1 MDWIR
6 AIVAVAMLVVSGA
19 GALRPAAGTQPAT
32 PRFERT
38 ACHFKLGTGIVAGR
52 NVRCGFVVV
61 PEDRSVPQGRTI
73 RLAVAIFPSPHPHP
87 APDPFVFLQ
96 GGPGGALIS
105 DLAPQITKK
114 NRTTDY
120 PADRALILLDQRG
133 TGLSQPSLACKETTA
148 LDYRTLGQQLSPQR
162 EANLQVQAT
171 RQCRARLVASGINL
185 NAYTTL
191 ANAADVADLR
201 VALGYPALNLYA
213 VSYGTRVALTVMRTH
228 PRGIRSVILDSVV
241 PPDVNSITSPL
252 ATAARAFAVLFQ
264 GCAADAACAAA
275 FPNLQQTFSRVVQRL
290 NATPAAIRT
299 QDLTTGK
306 TYTVLLTGDRMI
318 DLLFSALYVTPYI
331 PALPA
336 MIALADRGNFRI
348 PSLLYGPLELI
359 DASFNEGVYYSVQCS
374 EDAPFTTAQQVR
386 VDARVLDP
394 VIRPA
399 FQESQLGELQACQSW
414 HVRPVPPAQR
424 RPVTS
429 AIPTLILSGQY
440 DPITPPAD
448 SLQAARTLRHN
459 YRFVFPGMGHGVYQP
474 SGPWNRCPR
483 RIVVAFEDDPAH
495 RPDARCIATMT
506 GPPFLVPRQR

>member
-6 AIVAVAMLVVSGA
+6 AIAAVAVLVGSGA

-38 ACHFKLGTGIVAGR
+38 ACHFKLGAGIVAGR
-52 NVRCGFVVV
+52 DVRCGFVVV
-61 PEDRSVPQGRTI
+61 PDDRSVPHSRTI
-73 RLAVAIFPSPHPHP
+73 RLATAIFPSPYPHP

-114 NRTTDY
+114 NRTTDW
-120 PADRALILLDQRG
+120 PADRDVVLLDQRG

-148 LDYRTLGQQLSPQR
+148 LDYRTLDQQLSPQR
-162 EANLQVQAT
+162 QTDLQVQAT
-171 RQCRARLVASGINL
+171 QQCRARLVASGINL

-228 PRGIRSVILDSVV
+228 PRGIRSVILDSVE
-241 PPDVNSITSPL
+241 PPGVNAITSPL
-252 ATAARAFAVLFQ
+252 ASAPRAFAMLFN

-275 FPNLQQTFSRVVQRL
+275 FPNLQQTFYRVVQRL
-290 NATPAAIRT
+290 NAQPVTIRT
-299 QDLTTGK
+299 TDPLGK

-318 DLLFSALYVTPYI
+318 DLLFNALYVTPFI
-331 PALPA
+331 PALPG
-336 MIALADRGNFRI
+336 MIALADRGNFYI

-359 DASFNEGVYYSVQCS
+359 DASINQGVFYSVECS

-394 VIRPA
+394 VIRPDI
-399 FQESQLGELQACQSW
+399 QESQLGELQTCQGW

-440 DPITPPAD
+440 DPITPPAH
-448 SLQAARTLRHN
+448 SLQATRTLRHS
-459 YRFVFPGMGHGVYQP
+459 YRFVFPGTGHGVYLT
-474 SGPWNRCPR
+474 GPCPNH
-483 RIVVAFEDDPAH
+483 IVIAFEDDPAH
-495 RPDARCIATMT
+495 QPDARCIAAMT
-506 GPPFLVPRQR
+506 GPRFLVPRQR

>member
-6 AIVAVAMLVVSGA
+6 ATVAMAMLVGSGA

-38 ACHFKLGTGIVAGR
+38 ACHFKLGAGIVAGTG
-52 NVRCGFVVV
+52 VRCGFVVV
-61 PEDRSVPQGRTI
+61 PEDRAVPQGRTI

-105 DLAPQITKK
+105 YLAPQITKK
-114 NRTTDY
+114 NRATDY

-148 LDYRTLGQQLSPQR
+148 LDYRTLNQQLSPQR
-162 EANLQVQAT
+162 EADLQVQAT
-171 RQCRARLVASGINL
+171 RQCRTRLVASGINL

-228 PRGIRSVILDSVV
+228 PQGIRSVILDSVE
-241 PPDVNSITSPL
+241 PPGVNAITSPL
-252 ATAARAFAVLFQ
+252 ASTTRAFAVLFNS
-264 GCAADAACAAA
+264 CTADAACAAA
-275 FPNLQQTFSRVVQRL
+275 FPNLQQTFYRVVQRL
-290 NATPAAIRT
+290 NAQPVPIRT
-299 QDLTTGK
+299 TDPLGK

-318 DLLFSALYVTPYI
+318 DLLFSALYVTPVI

-348 PSLLYGPLELI
+348 PSILYGPLELI
-359 DASFNEGVYYSVQCS
+359 DASINQGVFYSVECS

-394 VIRPA
+394 VIRPDI
-399 FQESQLGELQACQSW
+399 QESQLGELQTCQGW

-440 DPITPPAD
+440 DPITPPAH
-448 SLQAARTLRHN
+448 SLQATRTLRHS
-459 YRFVFPGMGHGVYQP
+459 YRFVFPGTGHGVYLT
-474 SGPWNRCPR
+474 GPCPNH
-483 RIVVAFEDDPAH
+483 IVAAFEDDPAH
-495 RPDARCIATMT
+495 QPDARCIAAMT
-506 GPPFLVPRQR
+506 GPHFLVPRQR

>member
-6 AIVAVAMLVVSGA
+6 AIVAVAMLVGSGT
-19 GALRPAAGTQPAT
+19 GALRPVASTQPAIA
-32 PRFERT
+32 RFERT
-38 ACHFKLGTGIVAGR
+38 ACHFKLGAGIVAGR
-52 NVRCGFVVV
+52 DVRCGFVVV
-61 PEDRSVPQGRTI
+61 PEDRLVARGRTI
-73 RLAVAIFPSPHPHP
+73 RLAVAIFPSPRPHP

-105 DLAPQITKK
+105 DLAPQISKK
-114 NRTTDY
+114 NRITDY

-148 LDYRTLGQQLSPQR
+148 LDYRTLDQQLSPQQQ
-162 EANLQVQAT
+162 ANLQVQAT
-171 RQCRARLVASGINL
+171 QQCRARLVASGINL

-228 PRGIRSVILDSVV
+228 PRGIRSVILDSVE
-241 PPDVNSITSPL
+241 PPGVNAITSPL
-252 ATAARAFAVLFQ
+252 ASTTRAFAVLFNS
-264 GCAADAACAAA
+264 CAADAACAAA
-275 FPNLQQTFSRVVQRL
+275 FPNLQQTFYRVVQRL
-290 NATPAAIRT
+290 NAQPVPIRT
-299 QDLTTGK
+299 TDPLGK
-306 TYTVLLTGDRMI
+306 TYTVLLSGDRMI
-318 DLLFSALYVTPYI
+318 DLLFNALYVTPVI

-359 DASFNEGVYYSVQCS
+359 DASINQGVFYSVECS

-386 VDARVLDP
+386 ANARVLDP
-394 VIRPA
+394 VIRPDI
-399 FQESQLGELQACQSW
+399 QESQLGELQTCQGW

-448 SLQAARTLRHN
+448 SLQATRTLRHS
-459 YRFVFPGMGHGVYQP
+459 YRFVFPGAGHGVYLTHP
-474 SGPWNRCPR
+474 CPN
-483 RIVVAFEDDPAH
+483 RIVAAFEDDPTHQPA
-495 RPDARCIATMT
+495 ARCIAAMT
-506 GPPFLVPRQR
+506 GPHFLVPRQR